1 MKVKVTRVKEYWDSL
16 SMLIP
21 NVFRVLSHIDSN
33 THVMEFQ
40 DLSSKV
46 VLVQGFKTEVDETP
60 QPIKGRTPDNTKSH
74 SRATKQLAE
83 VKGN

>member
-1 MKVKVTRVKEYWDSL
+1 MQIKVTRVKEYWDSL

-21 NVFRVLSHIDSN
+21 NVFRVLSQIDSN

-46 VLVQGFKTEVDETP
+46 VLVQGFKPDVDETP
-60 QPIKGRTPDNTKSH
+60 QSIRERVADKTKSD
-74 SRATKQLAE
+74 SRK
-83 VKGN
+83 